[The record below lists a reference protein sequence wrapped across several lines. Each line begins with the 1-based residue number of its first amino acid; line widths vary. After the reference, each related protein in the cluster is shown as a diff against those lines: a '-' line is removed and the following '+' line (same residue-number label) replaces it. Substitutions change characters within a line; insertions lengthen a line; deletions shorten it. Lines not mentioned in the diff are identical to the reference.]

1 MEKNFTI
8 TKRKKRT
15 YNIVSKKEKRNSEAY
30 NLCDFH
36 IFLVKIKNRGCSSL
50 ESPSKGMTF

>member
-15 YNIVSKKEKRNSEAY
+15 YNIVNKKEKRNSEAY

-36 IFLVKIKNRGCSSL
+36 I
-50 ESPSKGMTF
+50 